1 MAIEITVPR
10 QGWSMEEAI
19 FSVWLKGHGEMVRPG
34 DALFAVESDKATQE
48 IESFDGGLLYLAPD
62 APKPGGKVR
71 VGQVIGYLLAA
82 GESAPSAGA
91 RSQESGVRS
100 QVAAIAVAVPVAVH
114 SKTDTPVSTPRARR
128 VAGELDIDWSAVPGT
143 GRGGRIREADIRN
156 AAAASS
162 SRGAVSAR
170 TNASPQST
178 APVTL
183 HTTADA
189 TALVGLHDDFKKADS
204 AAGAVIPSC
213 CDMLVKLAALA
224 LRKHP
229 VLNSRWDG
237 ETLRTSPDINIGIAF
252 HTDAGLQIPVI
263 RDAGARP
270 LRDIA
275 GLTRDLA
282 GRAGSA
288 QFTAD
293 KMRGGTFTITDLGAF
308 GIDTFTPT
316 ITAPECATL
325 GLGRILRQPVASGD
339 GVAFRDIITL
349 SLTFDR
355 RVCEDAPAAR
365 FLQTLVGLIESPMGA
380 LFF

>member
-1 MAIEITVPR
+1 MATEITVPR

-19 FSVWLKGHGEMVRPG
+19 FSGWLKAHGEMVRSG
-34 DALFAVESDKATQE
+34 DSLFAIESDKATQE
-48 IESFDGGLLYLAPD
+48 IESFDGGLLFLAPD
-62 APKPGGKVR
+62 APKPGEKVR
-71 VGQVIGYLLAA
+71 VGQVIGYLLAE
-82 GESAPSAGA
+82 GESAPSSGA

-100 QVAAIAVAVPVAVH
+100 QVAAAAVTVEVQVPVH
-114 SKTDTPVSTPRARR
+114 SKTEAPVSTPRARR
-128 VAGELDIDWSAVPGT
+128 VAGELDIDWSSVPGT

-156 AAAASS
+156 AAA
-162 SRGAVSAR
+162 SRRAVSAR
-170 TNASPQST
+170 TIASPQST
-178 APVTL
+178 VPVTL

-189 TALVGLHDDFKKADS
+189 TALVGLHDDFKKAA
-204 AAGAVIPSC
+204 AAGEVIPSC
-213 CDMLVKLAALA
+213 GDMLVKLAATA
-224 LRKHP
+224 LRNHP

-237 ETLRTSPDINIGIAF
+237 ETLRTSADINIGIAF
-252 HTDAGLQIPVI
+252 HTDAGLRIPVI

-293 KMRGGTFTITDLGAF
+293 EMCGGTFTITNLGAF
-308 GIDTFTPT
+308 GIDAFTPT

-325 GLGRILRQPVASGD
+325 GLGRIQRQPVASG
-339 GVAFRDIITL
+339 GSVAFRDIITL

-365 FLQTLVGLIESPMGA
+365 FLQTLAGLIESPLGA

>member
-1 MAIEITVPR
+1 MATEITVPR

-19 FSVWLKGHGEMVRPG
+19 FSVWLKAHGEMVRSG

-62 APKPGGKVR
+62 APKPGEKVG
-71 VGQVIGYLLAA
+71 VGQVIGYLLAE
-82 GESAPSAGA
+82 GESAPSSGV

-100 QVAAIAVAVPVAVH
+100 QVAAAAVPVEVPVPVH
-114 SKTDTPVSTPRARR
+114 SKPEASVSTPRARR
-128 VAGELDIDWSAVPGT
+128 VAEELNIDWSSVPGT
-143 GRGGRIREADIRN
+143 GRGGRIREADIRK
-156 AAAASS
+156 AAAASAT
-162 SRGAVSAR
+162 RKFAAVH
-170 TNASPQST
+170 TMV
-178 APVTL
+178 PVTL

-213 CDMLVKLAALA
+213 GDMLVKLAAIA
-224 LRKHP
+224 LQKHP

-237 ETLRTSPDINIGIAF
+237 ETLRTSPDIHIGIAID
-252 HTDAGLQIPVI
+252 TESGLRIPVI
-263 RDAGARP
+263 HDPSNLP

-275 GLTRDLA
+275 RRSRELTE
-282 GRAGSA
+282 RAHAA
-288 QFTAD
+288 QLTAD
-293 KMRGGTFTITDLGAF
+293 EMRGGTFTITDLGAF

-316 ITAPECATL
+316 ITEAECATL

-365 FLQTLVGLIESPMGA
+365 FLQTLVGLIESPVGA

>member
-19 FSVWLKGHGEMVRPG
+19 FSVWLKGHGEMVRAG

-62 APKPGGKVR
+62 APKPGEKVR

-82 GESAPSAGA
+82 GESAPSSGA

-100 QVAAIAVAVPVAVH
+100 QVAAAAVTVEVPVPVH
-114 SKTDTPVSTPRARR
+114 PKTEAPVSTPRARR
-128 VAGELDIDWSAVPGT
+128 VAGELDIDWSAVPGS

-156 AAAASS
+156 AAA
-162 SRGAVSAR
+162 SRRVVSAR
-170 TNASPQST
+170 TIASPQST

-189 TALVGLHDDFKKADS
+189 TALVCLHDDFNKADA

-213 CDMLVKLAALA
+213 CDMLVKLAATA
-224 LRKHP
+224 LQKHP

-252 HTDAGLQIPVI
+252 HTDAGLRIPVI

-275 GLTRDLA
+275 GLTHDLA

-288 QFTAD
+288 QLTAD
-293 KMRGGTFTITDLGAF
+293 EMRGGTFTITDLGAF
-308 GIDTFTPT
+308 GIDAFTPT

-325 GLGRILRQPVASGD
+325 GLGRILRQPIASGD

-349 SLTFDR
+349 SLTVDR

-365 FLQTLVGLIESPMGA
+365 FLQTLAGLIESPLGA